1 MVEGGHLVEREK
13 QEAEQVGDVEE
24 KELRVDTISSKEAEL
39 RASEE
44 V

>member
-1 MVEGGHLVEREK
+1 MVEGGHLVEGEK
-13 QEAEQVGDVEE
+13 QEAERQVRDVEE
-24 KELRVDTISSKEAEL
+24 RVDNISSREAEL